1 LQYLTTIMNEYG
13 YLVLFLSIALGILA
27 LPIPMEAVLAY
38 AGFLSFLEQLNW
50 FGSILSSALG
60 CTLGMLLSYWV
71 GFKLGMQ
78 FFEKHG
84 KRIHIESER
93 LEAISNWIRKYGNKL
108 LLISLFIPVFRHFI
122 GYFSGITRVP
132 IKVYTLYTGIGSTL
146 WVSSF
151 IFIGKSLGPQWDIFF
166 EAIKKYVF
174 LTIIVLFILI
184 GAIYLFKKIR
194 NVVME
199 TGTK

>member
-1 LQYLTTIMNEYG
+1 MQYLTTIMNEYG

-60 CTLGMLLSYWV
+60 CTLGMLFSYWV

>member
-1 LQYLTTIMNEYG
+1 MHFLTTIMSEYG
-13 YLVLFLSIALGILA
+13 YLVLFLSITLGILA

-71 GFKLGMQ
+71 GYKLGMQ

-84 KRIHIESER
+84 KRLHIESER
-93 LEAISNWIRKYGNKL
+93 LAAISNWIRKYGNKL
-108 LLISLFIPVFRHFI
+108 LIISLFIPVFRHFI

-132 IKVYTLYTGIGSTL
+132 IRVYILYTGIGSTL

-151 IFIGKSLGPQWDIFF
+151 IFLGKILGPQWEIYF
-166 EAIKKYVF
+166 EAIKRYV
-174 LTIIVLFILI
+174 IIASIVLFFLLGILYVI
-184 GAIYLFKKIR
+184 KKLR

-199 TGTK
+199 AGTK

>member
-1 LQYLTTIMNEYG
+1 MQYLTTIMNEYG